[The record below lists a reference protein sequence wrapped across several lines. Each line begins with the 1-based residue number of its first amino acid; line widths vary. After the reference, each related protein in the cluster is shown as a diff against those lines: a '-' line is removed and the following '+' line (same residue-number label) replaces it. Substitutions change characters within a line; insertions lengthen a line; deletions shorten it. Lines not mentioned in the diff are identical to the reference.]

1 MESKA
6 LKQLGY
12 FPQLPLTTTV
22 TDNQT
27 TTDSASGL
35 SHETRCL
42 DELEQVKAIFD
53 MFVSGLKRISTE
65 WKQLPISQLISLF
78 PDLHFIDD
86 DFQTIESLFDD
97 STIPSLRRI
106 LDYWK
111 DHRSIDEICHSVI
124 NLLKYLKLTSDND
137 KSPLTERMLT
147 LNEETPGEIC
157 WKTYNEYCTLY
168 TDKFSEKALNFI
180 KKFNIS
186 NELLDFIH
194 PLTSTDIESLL
205 ESINDSDEILI
216 DTSTILN
223 MTKIKS
229 FFERIYEKVA
239 EICRQSLT
247 PAPEEIVIQCLENLL
262 NEEEFTNIVS
272 YIDSSLHSLTSIL
285 RMYMEL
291 TNKGLS
297 KRQRILEIMQTSQMR
312 FIEQRK
318 TQYGNDKHQF
328 DIKIMI
334 KEQTLSTVEQTSIMV
349 REKVVERPI
358 TYIDLHELRDRA
370 RLIEYSSSEEK
381 KLSEE
386 ERNRLQSFVK
396 MVELIETIL
405 KNLTSLNLSGHPF
418 VSEYLKPERR
428 FRCDAGNF
436 NELENMS
443 EELQQLQT
451 EWNDYLLKKYQD
463 YISLTYFSHQ
473 QIWLVEEYLYGE
485 ETESKNPFSYHF
497 MKLIG
502 INISLIDTKLLPKKA
517 NKPEERLE
525 NIGRILNTAHILT
538 MIESSS
544 KSDTNKIVFLVG
556 TSDEGILRAI
566 LSIFQLYKMP
576 PKYNH
581 LFYCTSATSWIEIR
595 AFVYRC
601 FYSKNSLHQLIRP
614 EQLSLSVQDQ
624 FTNLIREVIKNNPE
638 HSFRLAVITTA
649 PTDQLQ
655 LINSLKILQI
665 VQTVSNHELLNEE
678 KLKNEVEKLIG
689 NNCYLVT
696 SSISGLGKS
705 IYIQDE
711 IQCMNKEYIKFPI
724 SGNFD
729 IDTIAERLLQ
739 KTTQLLSLQAAIHL
753 DIGIIDNIQEFNEF
767 LYCLL
772 IFRAFR
778 SRHTAITIPV
788 DLPIFIEFDSS
799 PSSIRMTSKVVVL
812 QYLSRQHFDRIN
824 WNQLKIENRL
834 NTLYVVKCL
843 KAFEDQTII
852 NQNIERNE
860 DQLRTLTVEECITHL
875 QNHFLKEKNKDFVT
889 WTQLNIYTSIYNT
902 IFSGFSQCGHFMVFN
917 DEEQEQSSLRIHIL
931 RILLNSSNQ
940 FTSLSV
946 ENVRNK
952 QRSVDT
958 SDISLSDAIVRW
970 DKTEPFTVIFS
981 DSYDPLFVYKT
992 VDDIPDSLR
1001 IKFGRFHEIERRSR
1015 RQRMIPRQLTTQEP
1029 ELLPDYK
1036 DLKHEELFLKL
1047 AYLSKKYYHRPICP
1061 KCFQQYDSTIKNC
1074 TKCATNNGLC
1084 WAHELRTDQMEKLIK
1099 AIGNNLKTHY
1109 VLTADNYIKMLL
1121 IYLRIQSNIP
1131 VLIMGET
1138 GINL

>member
-1 MESKA
+1 
-6 LKQLGY
+6 
-12 FPQLPLTTTV
+12 
-22 TDNQT
+22 
-27 TTDSASGL
+27 
-35 SHETRCL
+35 
-42 DELEQVKAIFD
+42 
-53 MFVSGLKRISTE
+53 
-65 WKQLPISQLISLF
+65 
-78 PDLHFIDD
+78 
-86 DFQTIESLFDD
+86 
-97 STIPSLRRI
+97 
-106 LDYWK
+106 
-111 DHRSIDEICHSVI
+111 
-124 NLLKYLKLTSDND
+124 
-137 KSPLTERMLT
+137 
-147 LNEETPGEIC
+147 
-157 WKTYNEYCTLY
+157 
-168 TDKFSEKALNFI
+168 
-180 KKFNIS
+180 
-186 NELLDFIH
+186 
-194 PLTSTDIESLL
+194 
-205 ESINDSDEILI
+205 
-216 DTSTILN
+216 
-223 MTKIKS
+223 
-229 FFERIYEKVA
+229 
-239 EICRQSLT
+239 
-247 PAPEEIVIQCLENLL
+247 
-262 NEEEFTNIVS
+262 
-272 YIDSSLHSLTSIL
+272 
-285 RMYMEL
+285 MYMEL

-843 KAFEDQTII
+843 AELSPHNPLKVLHSELEVDTCRHGFVGLSNWRLDASKMNRALYLACPDPDEND
-852 NQNIERNE
+852 
-860 DQLRTLTVEECITHL
+860 L
-875 QNHFLKEKNKDFVT
+875 QSTASAILQAE
-889 WTQLNIYTSIYNT
+889 
-902 IFSGFSQCGHFMVFN
+902 
-917 DEEQEQSSLRIHIL
+917 IL
-931 RILLNSSNQ
+931 RNNQ
-940 FTSLSV
+940 VARPDDKIIQGLVATYHSLYELMNNDRKYESYFGL
-946 ENVRNK
+946 RDYYAMMK
-952 QRSVDT
+952 S
-958 SDISLSDAIVRW
+958 IVH
-970 DKTEPFTVIFS
+970 DLVVPQH
-981 DSYDPLFVYKT
+981 
-992 VDDIPDSLR
+992 
-1001 IKFGRFHEIERRSR
+1001 G
-1015 RQRMIPRQLTTQEP
+1015 
-1029 ELLPDYK
+1029 K
-1036 DLKHEELFLKL
+1036 DLYESIRRHLKANFDGTWDASEYMWETFCEHIGQHNFIGRYKSVSKFDQIL
-1047 AYLSKKYYHRPICP
+1047 DQCLS
-1061 KCFQQYDSTIKNC
+1061 T
-1074 TKCATNNGLC
+1074 
-1084 WAHELRTDQMEKLIK
+1084 RT
-1099 AIGNNLKTHY
+1099 GRY
-1109 VLTADNYIKMLL
+1109 
-1121 IYLRIQSNIP
+1121 
-1131 VLIMGET
+1131 
-1138 GINL
+1138 